1 MKQRFNTFKN
11 NQKALLKEQGK
22 FNYTMRQMR
31 WILPLALAAFVVMSG
46 VDGAFAQEP
55 NALNI
60 DTENMTT
67 QLFQGANII
76 IAALGTVMFL
86 LAGFKLGGVLIRGI
100 VDTIG
105 GIKF

>member
-11 NQKALLKEQGK
+11 NQKALIQEQGK
-22 FNYTMRQMR
+22 LNYMMLQMR
-31 WILPLALAAFVVMSG
+31 WFIPLALAAFVIMSG
-46 VDGAFAQEP
+46 VDGAFAQETQE
-55 NALNI
+55 LNI

>member
-1 MKQRFNTFKN
+1 MKQRFNQFK
-11 NQKALLKEQGK
+11 QEQQALLAKQGK
-22 FNYTMRQMR
+22 LHYTIRQLR
-31 WILPLALAAFVVMSG
+31 WLVPLALAAFVVMSG
-46 VDGAFAQEP
+46 VESTFAQEP